1 MESGSNKSL
10 FTLIAIVIFGI
21 FLSLSY
27 FLFQDNLKAVLGSV
41 MDKTSIMTSNKLDN
55 NGVIATDSKHFTYV
69 ISNGEVT
76 ITRYKTTGPKDV
88 VIPAIIDSYPVTSI
102 GDGAFNGISLNSM
115 VLSDNIISVGPYAF
129 FSCNLKS
136 IDLGNSLQTLGHDSL
151 AWNSLT
157 KLDIP
162 SSVKFIGYATFHGN
176 SFIELTIPN
185 TVETLETVQ
194 GLPNIT
200 PLDETM
206 FSANT
211 TLTKVNIPL
220 KFKSSLEP
228 LKFIKT
234 YHWDNTQTPAQLV
247 VDSYLNSNI
256 MNYY

>member
-10 FTLIAIVIFGI
+10 YTLIAVVVFGI
-21 FLSLSY
+21 FLALSY

-69 ISNGEVT
+69 VTNGEVT
-76 ITRYKTTGPKDV
+76 ITRYKATGPKDV
-88 VIPAIIDSYPVTSI
+88 VIPALIDSYPVTSI
-102 GDGAFNGISLNSM
+102 GDAAFNGIVLNSV
-115 VLSDNIISVGPYAF
+115 VLPDTIISVGTYAF
-129 FSCNLKS
+129 TACNLKS
-136 IDLGNSLQTLGHDSL
+136 IDLGNSVVNLGHDSL

-157 KLDIP
+157 TISIP

-176 SFIELTIPN
+176 FFTELTIPN
-185 TVETLETVQ
+185 TVETLETCQ

-200 PLDETM
+200 NLDETM
-206 FSANT
+206 FSAIT
-211 TLTKVNIPL
+211 TLTKVNIPI

-234 YHWDNTQTPAQLV
+234 YHWDYSQTPEKLV

-256 MNYY
+256 FNYY